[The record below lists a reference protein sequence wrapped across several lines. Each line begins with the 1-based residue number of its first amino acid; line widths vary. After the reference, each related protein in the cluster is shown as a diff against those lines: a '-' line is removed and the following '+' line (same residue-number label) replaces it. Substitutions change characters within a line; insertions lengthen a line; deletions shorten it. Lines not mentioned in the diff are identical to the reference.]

1 MVIAKCCYDAR
12 FHQLGDTMEA
22 KIKQRLVGSAVIV
35 GLAVIFVPMLFEHS
49 QQTVSSQINIPT
61 AAEQTA
67 APLAHNSIVAL
78 PAVEAKGPAP
88 HQASIARPQVAAA
101 PKTAITTKP
110 KVMVSVEQAP
120 TEPNIATPVP
130 KTAAAPS
137 VSKPEIWVV
146 QLASFGQAINA
157 KKLTDKL
164 KQLGFAGY
172 SRQRTKAN
180 GQTLTQ
186 VLVGPQTDRAQAMQ
200 RRTRLKQQ
208 IHLQGIV
215 IKVQS

>member
-1 MVIAKCCYDAR
+1 
-12 FHQLGDTMEA
+12 MEA

-78 PAVEAKGPAP
+78 PTVEAKGPAP

-101 PKTAITTKP
+101 PKTAVTTTKP
-110 KVMVSVEQAP
+110 KVMVRVEQAP

-180 GQTLTQ
+180 VQTLTQ

-215 IKVQS
+215 VKVQS